1 MARISVVDAPV
12 TSFVTNGEIIPRR
25 KLEQDNPDQL
35 GTGSYAE
42 SLAKFIRDCE
52 TPITIGV
59 QGEWGSGKTS
69 LLNMIREDIEEEERT
84 IQRGK
89 VIKGKEEYKTIWIN
103 TWEHSLL
110 RSPEQCLLSIIEELI
125 DEIARVDGG
134 WQSAQK
140 AKSALNALARGVVR
154 VGAGLTMGVNG
165 AQVAEEIMGNDQ
177 ANSVKQLRTSLE
189 NIVKIVVDRDQ
200 NRVTRF
206 VIFIDDLDR
215 LEPKIAV
222 MVLELLKN
230 IFTIEHCVFVLAID
244 YQVVVKGLKGKFGE
258 PSDENE
264 WEFRAFFDKI
274 IQLPFMMPMA
284 AYDLK
289 KYINKLLI
297 DDIGYFSRSE
307 KKSIEDG
314 RMANV
319 VKLTLGH
326 NPRSMKRLLNAL
338 SLIKIQQGN
347 NLSDYRLRQLVFAI
361 VCLQISYPK
370 VYELLMRKP
379 DFSRWDPEFVNK
391 ITGGLH
397 EENRDV
403 GTALDAAMQVHEED
417 FDEEWEQALFKIVW
431 LNNWQKN
438 KLLETSRLMSEI
450 KDVILQGVQH
460 PQFSKMLE
468 TAMEMTAVTAVA
480 STEDGI
486 FASRVDG
493 DDGTAVQDRMNFWSR
508 FSNKMKGSKCVFDPE
523 NQNIRSTHSSGY
535 LCRRHDDLA
544 PDRLQFTVTTS
555 STAPLKFESFAGS
568 SHKNFVYFENLREL
582 KSELESVTNGRVVF
596 KLNEA
601 AAKQAI
607 IFEPPSIVKKRL
619 RLENRENKEV
629 ADIVHAWLVDVLPK
643 IENILSSASVVEK
656 KFVNFNSV

>member
-25 KLEQDNPDQL
+25 KLDQDNPDQL

-42 SLAKFIRDCE
+42 SLAKFIRGCE

-140 AKSALNALARGVVR
+140 AKSALSALARGAVR

-189 NIVKIVVDRDQ
+189 NIVKTVVDRDQ

-206 VIFIDDLDR
+206 VIFVDDLDR
-215 LEPKIAV
+215 LEPEIAV

-284 AYDLK
+284 GYDLK

-338 SLIKIQQGN
+338 SLIKIQQGI

-361 VCLQISYPK
+361 VCFQISYPK

-379 DFSRWDPEFVNK
+379 DFSRWDAEFVNK

-397 EENRDV
+397 EENKDV
-403 GTALDAAMQVHEED
+403 GTALDAAMQVHEDD

-450 KDVILQGVQH
+450 KDVILQGVQDA
-460 PQFSKMLE
+460 QFSEMLE

-493 DDGTAVQDRMNFWSR
+493 DDGSAVQDRMNFWSR
-508 FSNKMKGSKCVFDPE
+508 FSDKMKGSKCVFDPE

-535 LCRRHDDLA
+535 LCRKHDDLA

-555 STAPLKFESFAGS
+555 SGAPLKFESFAGS
-568 SHKNFVYFENLREL
+568 SHENFVYFENLREL

-607 IFEPPSIVKKRL
+607 IFEPPSTVKKRL
-619 RLENRENKEV
+619 RLDNRENKEV

-656 KFVNFNSV
+656 SL